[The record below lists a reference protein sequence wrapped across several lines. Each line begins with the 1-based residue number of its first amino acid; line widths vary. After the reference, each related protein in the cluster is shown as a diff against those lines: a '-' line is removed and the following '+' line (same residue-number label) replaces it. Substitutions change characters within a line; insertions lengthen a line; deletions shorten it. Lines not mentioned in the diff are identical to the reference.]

1 MHLSHYLLKILSG
14 LKAFV
19 VNMDAVM
26 NLEDC
31 HDLSK
36 SIDEIDEI
44 VEMLGCFLG
53 KNNSEEIFLCV
64 NQAQVFTLE
73 GIFGV
78 RLNVLKMG
86 LTSSLDLNF
95 MRDSE
100 EKEKSKYTDAEILF
114 SICSKL
120 KKLKELIRLK
130 VLTRRRD
137 HRCRFPGS

>member
-26 NLEDC
+26 NLEDR

-64 NQAQVFTLE
+64 NQAQVFTFE

-95 MRDSE
+95 MRDFVE
-100 EKEKSKYTDAEILF
+100 EIIAVASQGLECARLALLQCAGFSDLLGRGQGILN
-114 SICSKL
+114 
-120 KKLKELIRLK
+120 
-130 VLTRRRD
+130 VL
-137 HRCRFPGS
+137 HCNFVV